1 MVKAMVVSVAK
12 SRDMIPSGK
21 VERGERKQTADDVS
35 KVVQVMSK
43 PRVGQSGI
51 PGPQSSAVLAT
62 QKDVTV
68 RITASANPML

>member
-1 MVKAMVVSVAK
+1 MVVSTTPVVKAMVVSVAK

-43 PRVGQSGI
+43 PRVGQSFGI
-51 PGPQSSAVLAT
+51 ILGDA
-62 QKDVTV
+62 
-68 RITASANPML
+68 